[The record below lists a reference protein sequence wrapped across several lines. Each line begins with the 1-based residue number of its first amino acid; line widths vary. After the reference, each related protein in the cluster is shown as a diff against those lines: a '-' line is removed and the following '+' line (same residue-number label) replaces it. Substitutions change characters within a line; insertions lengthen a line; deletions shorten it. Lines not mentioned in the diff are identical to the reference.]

1 MIGACALV
9 LRLVVIA
16 LVRRIRGRAGRPAA
30 PTGVP
35 PVAAGEQRQETAAA
49 RALAELY
56 VRESGRSP
64 GRALF
69 DDPRV
74 AAVVRGLALPTVPV
88 TECWELARSR
98 VNQFE
103 IMFGLAALHDQTDAP
118 QEVIDW
124 AVGTAL
130 RDVHT
135 LVEPFIYALL
145 LERAERPVIGRALAA
160 LPAGLDQHELAAFIA
175 ARRAREE
182 VSQATFSEYVPLDA
196 AEGVSD
202 FARTHESILGA
213 DFRAMFE
220 AWHASVVD
228 TGFLREV
235 GAVWEAPYD
244 RPETLIV
251 GDRAEVI
258 GLMCE
263 ALAQQPPRSLLLVG
277 DHGVGKSAL
286 LRAALDRSQRQ
297 IVVFEATASQVNAG
311 AMYVGQLEG
320 RGGTWSGDC
329 AIGTSSGSC
338 RRCRRRSTQASTTR
352 ARRDCWTRSS
362 RTSRAARYAS
372 SGRWARRNSSGCSRR
387 ARASRAHSTSCAFA
401 RWAKRSRWQWRV
413 TP

>member
-1 MIGACALV
+1 M
-9 LRLVVIA
+9 
-16 LVRRIRGRAGRPAA
+16 
-30 PTGVP
+30 
-35 PVAAGEQRQETAAA
+35 
-49 RALAELY
+49 
-56 VRESGRSP
+56 
-64 GRALF
+64 
-69 DDPRV
+69 
-74 AAVVRGLALPTVPV
+74 
-88 TECWELARSR
+88 
-98 VNQFE
+98 
-103 IMFGLAALHDQTDAP
+103 
-118 QEVIDW
+118 IDW

-320 RGGTWSGDC
+320 RAQDLVRRLRDRNVVWVMPQMQEALYAGQHNQSPQGLLDALLPHVESGEICIVGEVGT
-329 AIGTSSGSC
+329 AEFE
-338 RRCRRRSTQASTTR
+338 RLL
-352 ARRDCWTRSS
+352 
-362 RTSRAARYAS
+362 AARSRVAS
-372 SGRWARRNSSGCSRR
+372 AFDIVRIRPLGEAESVAVARH
-387 ARASRAHSTSCAFA
+387 A
-401 RWAKRSRWQWRV
+401 
-413 TP
+413 